1 MPHLGTQPPV
11 GFKTTTKQSFSGDNS
26 TTAFTLNRASSTAT
40 DLEVFVDNI
49 QQEPTT
55 AYSVSGTT
63 LTFTE
68 APPTGTNNVYV
79 VNRGGDQNGT
89 LPPQDLGTTDYIFGD
104 DISFNSD
111 SAKLNFGA
119 DSEITITH
127 VADTGLNLKHTATGD
142 DKPIIL
148 TLQTGETDIAA
159 NDVLGTIN
167 FQAPDEGTGTD
178 AILVA
183 AGIEA
188 VSEGDFS
195 SSSNATKLSFKTA
208 ASAAAAETMALSSA
222 GNLTVAGPIT
232 PTGAITANAGVVVD
246 NITIDGTEIDL
257 SSGDLTV
264 DSAGD
269 ITLDSDNGAWRFKD
283 DGTSVFQIARDSNT
297 SVNLFSAISDAD
309 LIFKGNDGGSTIE
322 AMRID
327 MSEGGLVGIGN
338 SSPSSQLAG
347 AANLVIGGTSD
358 ADTGMTFV
366 TSTSGQGLIH
376 FSDATSGDARFDGF
390 IGYEQNNQAMK
401 FGTAQTER
409 VRIASTGATSITT
422 TGNETT
428 LSLVS
433 TDADASLGP
442 VIDLHRNSS
451 SPADDDAIGRIIF
464 SGENDNDEKISLVQ
478 LIGLNSDV
486 TDGTEDGRLQL
497 FAFKDGT
504 SRNRFDIQPTETSFN
519 DDRVDVDMRVESAN
533 QGNQLVVD
541 AGLDTV
547 LIGTSSEYSGTSAD
561 LTVNKHLDV
570 GDSSS
575 SDNAVIAGAKSATT
589 GTILSIQSKVS
600 GFSTMPKINF
610 VTSNVGGGSQTGE
623 LEFFTTLNAS
633 QTLNF
638 KIDGN
643 GDLKAN
649 DTSIGSLSDERLKK
663 DIEDFT
669 YDLEKFKKLETKS
682 FKWIN
687 PVQHGGKSDTVYG
700 TIAQQI
706 ESVDADFITD
716 DLLKDTLDNNGF
728 EETNP
733 DYTLAK
739 DTNGVAKVSK
749 ITGKKDAMFISVIQQ
764 LISKVETLEDEV
776 KVLKG

>member
-79 VNRGGDQNGT
+79 VNRGGDQNGA

-127 VADTGLNLKHTATGD
+127 VADTGLNFKHTATGD
-142 DKPIIL
+142 DKPIVL

-195 SSSNATKLSFKTA
+195 SSSNATKLVFKTGASEA
-208 ASAAAAETMALSSA
+208 ATSKMTLSS
-222 GNLTVAGPIT
+222 GGVLNVDGGIT
-232 PTGAITANAGVVVD
+232 VD

-257 SSGDLTV
+257 SSGDLTL
-264 DSAGD
+264 DSAGE
-269 ITLDSDNGAWRFKD
+269 ISLDSGTGVIRVKD
-283 DGTSVFQIARDSNT
+283 GGTQFGSFIESSNNFIIKSQVSDG
-297 SVNLFSAISDAD
+297 D
-309 LIFKGNDGGSTIE
+309 LVLMGNDGGSEIT
-322 AMRID
+322 AMTID

-570 GDSSS
+570 GDSGS